1 MPSRRR
7 RRNILYAILV
17 AALLA
22 VFVASLQAFSS
33 ATSPPDKPLSEL
45 LTALEQKQVASGT
58 FDSTDEGV
66 DWTDNHGQRA
76 RTFYPTGYEA
86 VLVDKFQE
94 DHVRFGARS
103 SGSNLWLTVVLPNVI
118 LFLVIGGF
126 MWYVLRRF
134 SGKHP
139 AAT

>member
-1 MPSRRR
+1 MPGLRR
-7 RRNILYAILV
+7 RRNLLYAILV

-22 VFVASLQAFSS
+22 IFVASLQAFNS
-33 ATSPPDKPLSEL
+33 ATSPPDRPLSEL
-45 LTALEQKQVASGT
+45 LTALEQRQVASGT
-58 FDSTDEGV
+58 FDSTDERV

-76 RTFYPTGYEA
+76 RTVYPTGYEA